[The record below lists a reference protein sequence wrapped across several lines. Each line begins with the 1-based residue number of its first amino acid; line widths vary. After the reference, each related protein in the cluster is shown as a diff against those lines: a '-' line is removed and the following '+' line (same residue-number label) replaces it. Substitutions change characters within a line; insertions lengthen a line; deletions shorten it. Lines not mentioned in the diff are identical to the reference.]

1 MTLPCIHQFFEL
13 FLFTRG
19 LYNAFSRFGSA
30 CDKINTE
37 VFPLTW
43 KLKLFGK
50 RTLHFQNTFHFRF
63 SFVFGLLCSVF
74 YGGKLRLKTKAQGT
88 AGLASS
94 DVGSRFRCHWRD
106 MHCYVLFQRLAVPS
120 RVNFVASFL
129 CFVMLCCTILCF
141 VELSC
146 TIRVLCCAML
156 RDRVLCCTIFLLLYD
171 TLLL

>member
-1 MTLPCIHQFFEL
+1 MPSL
-13 FLFTRG
+13 
-19 LYNAFSRFGSA
+19 A

-50 RTLHFQNTFHFRF
+50 RTLHFQNTFHVRF

-94 DVGSRFRCHWRD
+94 VVGSRFRCHWRD

-129 CFVMLCCTILCF
+129 CFVMPCCTILGF

-146 TIRVLCCAML
+146 TIVCFVVLSCTICVLCCA
-156 RDRVLCCTIFLLLYD
+156 VLCCAIVCFVARFLSYYTIHCFFS
-171 TLLL
+171 